1 MYDIQGSLLGTLQ
14 EVRPTGFFGVPRVW
28 EKFYEGIKIKAR
40 SSGALKKKIGMWAK
54 GVGLKG
60 SHAMMNK

>member
-1 MYDIQGSLLGTLQ
+1 MLQGSLLGTLK

-28 EKFYEGIKIKAR
+28 EKFNEGIKAQAR
-40 SSGALKKKIGMWAK
+40 SAGSIKRKIGMWAK

-60 SHAMMNK
+60 SYAMMNK